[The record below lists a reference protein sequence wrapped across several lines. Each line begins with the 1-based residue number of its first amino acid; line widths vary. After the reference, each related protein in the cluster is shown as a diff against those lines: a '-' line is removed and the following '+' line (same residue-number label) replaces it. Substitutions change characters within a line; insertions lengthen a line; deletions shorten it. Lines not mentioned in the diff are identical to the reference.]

1 MSRINQWKVFGF
13 LAVFIG
19 VKSFFKSEVVWGYYG
34 DNYGIFAKIAG
45 VLMVVMGLS
54 IIFSKNRK

>member
-1 MSRINQWKVFGF
+1 MKSINQWKLFGV
-13 LAVFIG
+13 LAVFVG
-19 VKSFFKSEVVWGYYG
+19 VKSFSKGEVVWGYYG

-54 IIFSKNRK
+54 IIFSKDTK